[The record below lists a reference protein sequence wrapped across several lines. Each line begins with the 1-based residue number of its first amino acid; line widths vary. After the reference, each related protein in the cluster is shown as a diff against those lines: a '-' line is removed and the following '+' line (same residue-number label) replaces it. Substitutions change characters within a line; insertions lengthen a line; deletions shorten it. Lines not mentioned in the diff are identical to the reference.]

1 MAAPL
6 LAARTLKA
14 LKSNTTALLG
24 LKSSMFSLRGV
35 IGNLQKSNNTLAEI
49 QGQTARV
56 FESNTAM
63 LKNFDQT
70 MLGLEGRVEVLS
82 NAMTLGITGFTKESF
97 NLAANL
103 KQLGVDFKKA
113 QRLQRF
119 NVQVLGQSEVATNS
133 LIDTLVSTAAVNGD
147 SIDGLIS
154 ALQKVE
160 AKFVDISAQIG
171 PQFAAKIQQAVGALA
186 PGQTALQDSLAQFAT
201 SLFANEE
208 GFMKLLKLTGET
220 VTGQESAAEIQSI
233 IVRALERVAEFGQR
247 GAIETSKL
255 SEAFGTSPADIVLAQ
270 QLPTMRD
277 AITQSAQLNTEQLAN
292 ETTRLS
298 LDKAFQALTVGLQEK
313 MLYFLQKIAEF
324 TAKLAKVEFSVLGG
338 AAGGAAGKA
347 AQMAMTKKAA
357 ENAAAAEAAKAAEK
371 QAAKAAAARVTV
383 TPVAGQVAKA
393 GAARVALGVGG
404 RLAALA
410 GGPIGIGI
418 AVGSILLPMLLK
430 GNKKTEEVADTVDEG
445 LKLDEKTGKAQ
456 ADFWSQIEGDNSD
469 AAKQRNEQIRQSS
482 KLVEL
487 TRNAQEQERNI
498 VNSRLLAELGR
509 QALALNALVENSER
523 QLRVSE
529 EQRDA
534 FERPPLRPQLVDP
547 SLTQGTIRN
556 G

>member
-24 LKSSMFSLRGV
+24 LNSSMFSLRGV

-133 LIDTLVSTAAVNGD
+133 LIDTLVSTAAANGD
-147 SIDGLIS
+147 SIDGLIT

-171 PQFAAKIQQAVGALA
+171 PAFAANVQKAIVALA

-208 GFMKLLKLTGET
+208 GFMKLLLLTGET
-220 VTGQESAAEIQSI
+220 VKGQESVAELQAI
-233 IVRALERVAEFGQR
+233 IIRALEEVAPLGQL
-247 GAIETSKL
+247 GPIVTSRL
-255 SEAFGTSPADIVLAQ
+255 GEAFGTNSADIVLAQ
-270 QLPTMRD
+270 QLPAMRD

-298 LDKAFQALTVGLQEK
+298 LDKAFQAATVGIQESMLHALQE
-313 MLYFLQKIAEF
+313 IAKF
-324 TAKLAKVEFSVLGG
+324 TAKLAGMEFNALGG
-338 AAGGAAGKA
+338 VAGGAAGKA
-347 AQMAMTKKAA
+347 AQMAM
-357 ENAAAAEAAKAAEK
+357 AKRG
-371 QAAKAAAARVTV
+371 AAKAAAAET
-383 TPVAGQVAKA
+383 AKA
-393 GAARVALGVGG
+393 AGKQAAKVGAARLALGVGG
-404 RLAALA
+404 RLAAGLV
-410 GGPIGIGI
+410 GGPVGIGI
-418 AVGSILLPMLLK
+418 ALGSILVPMLLK
-430 GNKKTEEVADTVDEG
+430 GNEKTEEVADTVDEG
-445 LKLDEKTGKAQ
+445 LKLDEKTSKAQ

-469 AAKQRNEQIRQSS
+469 AAKQRNEQIRQSN

-487 TRNAQEQERNI
+487 ARKGQEQDRNT
-498 VNSRLLAELGR
+498 VNSRLLAELGK
-509 QALALNALVENSER
+509 QALALNALVENSAR
-523 QLRVSE
+523 QLDVAGD
-529 EQRDA
+529 QLAATTDA
-534 FERPPLRPQLVDP
+534 APRNAALEP
-547 SLTQGTIRN
+547 SFSQGTRRN